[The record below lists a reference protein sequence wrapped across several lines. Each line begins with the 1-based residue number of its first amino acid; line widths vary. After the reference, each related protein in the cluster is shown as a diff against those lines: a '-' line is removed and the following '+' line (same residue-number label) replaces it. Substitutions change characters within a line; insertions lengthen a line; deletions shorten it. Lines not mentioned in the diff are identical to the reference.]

1 MAERS
6 VREIHYFALEL
17 FDERYACYRLAG
29 REAEAEMVASMR
41 QFGQMSPVVCCLREE
56 RPRMIDGFRRL
67 WAGRRIQ
74 EIRELSTRLIE
85 VDDRQAKAAILRLNQ
100 SGRRIHVLEEA
111 WLAYALVR
119 EDGLSQSEVAE
130 LLGKHKSW
138 VCRRLA
144 LLERLAEEARQDLQ
158 LGLLSP
164 YAARQLIRLPC
175 GNQKECLECVRRES
189 LTAGEVR
196 EVVDLLL
203 ASSTREQK
211 EYVLAKPREALA
223 AAGRPAAFVG
233 SAVEHGGEPR
243 GAEAGLACWT
253 TWRGWRT
260 GCGTGGGESCRWA
273 TAWCCARDSS
283 DWDAMV
289 AWWANWRRIW
299 PRR

>member
-1 MAERS
+1 M
-6 VREIHYFALEL
+6 
-17 FDERYACYRLAG
+17 
-29 REAEAEMVASMR
+29 
-41 QFGQMSPVVCCLREE
+41 
-56 RPRMIDGFRRL
+56 
-67 WAGRRIQ
+67 
-74 EIRELSTRLIE
+74 STRLIE
-85 VDDRQAKAAILRLNQ
+85 VDERQAKAAILRLNQ

-144 LLERLAEEARQDLQ
+144 LLERLVEEARQDLQ

-175 GNQKECLECVRRES
+175 GNQKECLACVRRES
-189 LTAGEVR
+189 LRAGEVR

-223 AAGRPAAFVG
+223 QARGGPLRSWDLRLSTAGNRVAQ
-233 SAVEHGGEPR
+233 
-243 GAEAGLACWT
+243 EAGLAAGQPGGDGELAAAPGAGGVVAWR
-253 TWRGWRT
+253 WRGVV
-260 GCGTGGGESCRWA
+260 CGIRAIGRDGRVVGELAEDLAKEMRL
-273 TAWCCARDSS
+273 
-283 DWDAMV
+283 
-289 AWWANWRRIW
+289 
-299 PRR
+299 P